1 MSEWPDKNIWGAMP
15 DGEDGYHL
23 HRWLEPERDGEYEQI
38 FCFHAEQNEVQDAA
52 AYLNALEAEVERL
65 KAYKAL
71 ADEMAEA
78 KRSFHTYFWWTD
90 EMLPDW
96 LTRYDALT
104 KETTT

>member
-1 MSEWPDKNIWGAMP
+1 MSEHEHIF
-15 DGEDGYHL
+15 DGDGFC
-23 HRWLEPERDGEYEQI
+23 LECYMTRSVYIE
-38 FCFHAEQNEVQDAA
+38 N
-52 AYLNALEAEVERL
+52 LEAEVQRL

>member
-1 MSEWPDKNIWGAMP
+1 MNKHEHTWNGKYACRACGLTV
-15 DGEDGYHL
+15 G
-23 HRWLEPERDGEYEQI
+23 
-38 FCFHAEQNEVQDAA
+38 
-52 AYLNALEAEVERL
+52 ALEAEVERLKAALSDLTEANKFSIEKFAERRISLLEEQVERL

-78 KRSFHTYFWWTD
+78 KRSFHTYSWWTD